1 VGGHHWSVSEQVRTD
16 SFDRLATNG
25 ASTSEQSKSKRTLR
39 QSTSMKVERKAYP
52 LPDPKQFESP
62 AATDDILYPLRS
74 FKQLTDRERAAVVDK
89 EVNKGEKE
97 PAPKPDVGFKQ
108 PAPRSN
114 SVELSSLPEE
124 VPSAP
129 ASIVSNGGSLR
140 ERKASK
146 VVVVYDAEKKF
157 TIAAVDAALREH
169 ATREGDAILV
179 VAFMENIMSP
189 MGMKMVAD
197 LRQFSGVNE
206 NIINQQVTMKKTL
219 IESNLQNTNRTQHCE
234 TKKIQWGVKVI
245 PGANPKALVAKE
257 IIDFQ
262 ATSAVFDKNAMQR
275 NKKYYVENLSCNIS
289 RLGKDGR
296 KLETVSLFGQSG
308 VMEKTG
314 STTTSHCSDSS
325 SDSSM
330 NSDSPSIWSRIRLFG
345 SKRSNSGPLRQSFGS
360 SSASSNLGSPRVVD
374 AAEVLDESFSFDS
387 PKPAPGEAYVYAA
400 AGVARPTALAA

>member
-1 VGGHHWSVSEQVRTD
+1 MGGHHRSMSNQVHTD
-16 SFDRLATNG
+16 SVDRLAING
-25 ASTSEQSKSKRTLR
+25 ASTSEQSKSRRTLR

-62 AATDDILYPLRS
+62 AATDAILYPLRS
-74 FKQLTDRERAAVVDK
+74 FKQLTEKERAAVVDK
-89 EVNKGEKE
+89 AVNKGEKE
-97 PAPKPDVGFKQ
+97 PAPKPDVGLKE
-108 PAPRSN
+108 PVPRSN
-114 SVELSSLPEE
+114 SVVLSSLPEE
-124 VPSAP
+124 VPSSAP
-129 ASIVSNGGSLR
+129 VSIVSIIGGLP

-146 VVVVYDAEKKF
+146 VVVVYDAQKKF

-169 ATREGDAILV
+169 ATLEGDAILV
-179 VAFMENIMSP
+179 VAFMEHIMSP

-206 NIINQQVTMKKTL
+206 NIIKEQVYIKKIL
-219 IESNLQNTNRTQHCE
+219 IENSLQNTNYTQHCE
-234 TKKIQWGVKVI
+234 TKKIQLGVKVI

-262 ATSAVFDKNAMQR
+262 ATSAVFDKNAMR
-275 NKKYYVENLSCNIS
+275 NKSYYVENLSCNIS

-330 NSDSPSIWSRIRLFG
+330 SSDSPSIWSRIRLFG
-345 SKRSNSGPLRQSFGS
+345 SKRSNGGPLRQSFGS

-387 PKPAPGEAYVYAA
+387 PKPAPSEAYAYAA